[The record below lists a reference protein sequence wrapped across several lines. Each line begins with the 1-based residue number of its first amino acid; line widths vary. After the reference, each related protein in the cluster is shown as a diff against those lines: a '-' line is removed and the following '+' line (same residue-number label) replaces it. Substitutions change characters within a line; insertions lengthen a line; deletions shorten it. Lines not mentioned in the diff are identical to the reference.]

1 MSTTLESAPIRA
13 SQSAEIVLNFDPEKV
28 KAPFFLR
35 CGAILT
41 DYMLLVF
48 VPVIGL
54 LLGRYFGN
62 DGARLLGG
70 SLNDASWLIAA
81 LLGFTNLIVLPFFC
95 GQSIGKMIV
104 GIRITRIDGTAVSL
118 GRILIRQT
126 LGYLLTVLTLGLG
139 FLIAAISTKGRALH
153 DLLAGTVVIYA
164 DRKII

>member
-1 MSTTLESAPIRA
+1 MSTTLESASVGTP
-13 SQSAEIVLNFDPEKV
+13 QNAEIVMNFDPKKV
-28 KAPFFLR
+28 RAPFFLR
-35 CGAILT
+35 CGAILA

-70 SLNDASWLIAA
+70 GLNDASWLVAA
-81 LLGFTNLIVLPFFC
+81 LLGFTNLIVLPFFF

-104 GIRITRIDGTAVSL
+104 GIRILRLDGKPVSL
-118 GRILIRQT
+118 GRILLRQT
-126 LGYLLTVLTLGLG
+126 LGYFLTALTLGLG
-139 FLIAAISTKGRALH
+139 FLIAALSSKGRTLH
-153 DLLAGTVVIYA
+153 DLMAGTVVIYA